1 MPPDLLALR
10 PLWRNAFENTATV
23 QFDHRML
30 AYATALSGTSLL
42 ALARSGA
49 WHALPIA
56 TRRFVAAGALAVV
69 GQASLGVATLLYVV
83 PIELAAAHQLGAI
96 GLLTCALG
104 SAHSLARAAAVP
116 AVVVAAAAL

>member
-1 MPPDLLALR
+1 M
-10 PLWRNAFENTATV
+10 FENTACV

-30 AYATALSGTSLL
+30 AYATALSGTSLF
-42 ALARSGA
+42 ALAQSGA

-83 PIELAAAHQLGAI
+83 PIELAAAHQWGNWFTDVRARLRRTRSRG
-96 GLLTCALG
+96 
-104 SAHSLARAAAVP
+104 RAAAVP
-116 AVVVAAAAL
+116 AVVVAAAL

>member
-1 MPPDLLALR
+1 L
-10 PLWRNAFENTATV
+10 V
-23 QFDHRML
+23 
-30 AYATALSGTSLL
+30 
-42 ALARSGA
+42 
-49 WHALPIA
+49 

-116 AVVVAAAAL
+116 VVVAAAAL

>member
-1 MPPDLLALR
+1 M
-10 PLWRNAFENTATV
+10 FENTATV

-30 AYATALSGTSLL
+30 AYATALSGTSLF

-49 WHALPIA
+49 WHSLPLV

-104 SAHSLARAAAVP
+104 SAHSLARAAGVG
-116 AVVVAAAAL
+116 VVVAAAAL

>member
-83 PIELAAAHQLGAI
+83 PIELAAAHQAGAI
-96 GLLTCALG
+96 ALLTCALG
-104 SAHSLARAAAVP
+104 SAHSLARAAGPVA
-116 AVVVAAAAL
+116 VVAAAAL